1 MERARI
7 RGEQNMKKLIILLLS
22 IVCLL
27 VITACSSKS
36 ESNTNNNKSNVDGND
51 QPEEVRIGYQV
62 IPNAELLA
70 KQLGLVEAKFPDT
83 KIKWIEFDSG
93 RDVNTAMAS
102 GNLDFGLAGSVPT
115 VTGISNNLAY
125 QVYFIHDVIGA
136 AESLAVKKTAGI
148 KEISDL
154 KGKKVAVPFGSTA
167 HFSLLMAL
175 DDAGVKANDV
185 VILDMQPQDIAVAWE
200 RGDIDGAFVWH
211 PTLAGILESGGEIL
225 VTAEQLAEKGIIT
238 ADLGLISNKFAEK
251 YPKFVTEY
259 IAVLDNA
266 ISDYREDPQKAAKT
280 LSETLS
286 LTEEQVLSQMEGLIW
301 LNYSEQLQ
309 SQYLGIAEQAGQ
321 FIDVLESTGKFLKEQ
336 EVLTSSPSK
345 ELYKSAI
352 FYAK

>member
-1 MERARI
+1 M
-7 RGEQNMKKLIILLLS
+7 
-22 IVCLL
+22 CLF
-27 VITACSSKS
+27 VITACTSKS
-36 ESNTNNNKSNVDGND
+36 ESNQKNKSNAHGND

-115 VTGISNNLAY
+115 VTGISNNLPY

-136 AESLAVKKTAGI
+136 AESLAVKKEAGI
-148 KEISDL
+148 KGISDL
-154 KGKKVAVPFGSTA
+154 TGKKVAVPFGSTA

-175 DDAGVKANDV
+175 DDAGVKASDV

-211 PTLAGILESGGEIL
+211 PTLASILESGGEIV

-238 ADLGLISNKFAEK
+238 ADLGLVSKEFAKK
-251 YPKFVTEY
+251 YPKFVSEY
-259 IAVLDNA
+259 VAVLDNA
-266 ISDYREDPQKAAKT
+266 ISNYRENPQKAAKA

-286 LTEEQVLSQMEGLIW
+286 LTEDQVLSQMEGLIW
-301 LNYSEQLQ
+301 LSYSEQLQ
-309 SQYLGIAEQAGQ
+309 TQYLGTAEQTGQ
-321 FIDVLESTGKFLKEQ
+321 FIDVLESTGGFLKDQ

>member
-1 MERARI
+1 
-7 RGEQNMKKLIILLLS
+7 MKKLTILLLS
-22 IVCLL
+22 IVSLL
-27 VITACSSKS
+27 IITACSSKS
-36 ESNTNNNKSNVDGND
+36 ESDINNKSNTEGNG

-70 KQLGLVEAKFPDT
+70 KQLGLVEAKFPNT

-136 AESLAVKKTAGI
+136 AESLAVKKDAGI
-148 KEISDL
+148 KVISDL
-154 KGKKVAVPFGSTA
+154 TGKKVAVPFGSTA
-167 HFSLLMAL
+167 HFSLLMEL
-175 DDAGVKANDV
+175 EDAGVKANDV
-185 VILDMQPQDIAVAWE
+185 VILDMQPHDIAVAWE

-211 PTLAGILESGGEIL
+211 PTLAGILESGGELL
-225 VTAEQLAEKGIIT
+225 VTAAQLAEKGIIT
-238 ADLGLISNKFAEK
+238 ADLGLVSNEFAEK
-251 YPKFVTEY
+251 YPEFVDEY
-259 IAVLDNA
+259 ITVLDNA
-266 ISDYREDPQKAAKT
+266 ISDYRENPQKAAKA

-286 LTEEQVLSQMEGLIW
+286 LTEKQVLSQMEGLIW
-301 LNYSEQLQ
+301 LNYSEQQQ
-309 SQYLGIAEQAGQ
+309 SQYLGTAEQPGQ
-321 FIDVLESTGKFLKEQ
+321 FIDVLERTGEFLKDQ
-336 EVLTSSPSK
+336 EVLISTPSK